1 MQARKII
8 NKSACTEEARQTC
21 SLAFDEGW
29 RLIGPYFGD
38 DPSQVEAVRVTLA
51 QAILSQASGQIS
63 DAGELRDG
71 ALASLGWLPGARL
84 VARSA
89 PPVALKKVA

>member
-8 NKSACTEEARQTC
+8 NESACSEETRQTY

-51 QAILSQASGQIS
+51 RAILSQASNQVS
-63 DAGELRDG
+63 DAEELRDA
-71 ALASLGWLPGARL
+71 ALASLGWLPGGWP

-89 PPVALKKVA
+89 PPVGLKKVA